1 MFYVFIRRAGIVDR
15 APISRHRSWEA
26 ATLRARQESRKFY
39 DRPENRDALM
49 EWVVLEGPV
58 RQRPSALARIEM
70 NSLGHL
76 EVIASNGRSL
86 YIQGEQA
93 VQDFLDDL
101 PSRRAQDINDG
112 YWVQCLVDS
121 RLFNQ
126 GN

>member
-1 MFYVFIRRAGIVDR
+1 MYHVFIKRAGIVDR
-15 APISRHRSWEA
+15 SPVSSHRTWEA
-26 ATLRARQESRKFY
+26 ACRRAEKESRKFY

-49 EWVVLEGPV
+49 EWIVCEGPV
-58 RQRPSALARIEM
+58 KHRESALARIEM

-76 EVIASNGRSL
+76 EVTASNNRSL